1 MKFQL
6 LFSLG
11 CAVLLAGCGK
21 KSSPVPSAGAPTPT
35 TTAQPVA
42 PVPRPVG
49 EQASATP
56 NDFTTVTAKLDAGG
70 DLFMY
75 WNAAQA
81 TAELDKGIGLIENQV
96 NQIVQI
102 EEADGGWVD
111 EELLATRGLAR
122 FARSLISEGGLG
134 EIKGLGMSSLALEED
149 LFRNR
154 IYLHRDQEKT
164 PGMLFEVL
172 NGRMKRWSP
181 Q

>member
-1 MKFQL
+1 
-6 LFSLG
+6 
-11 CAVLLAGCGK
+11 
-21 KSSPVPSAGAPTPT
+21 
-35 TTAQPVA
+35 
-42 PVPRPVG
+42 
-49 EQASATP
+49 
-56 NDFTTVTAKLDAGG
+56 
-70 DLFMY
+70 MY

-154 IYLHRDQEKT
+154 IKCTNNLKYV
-164 PGMLFEVL
+164 GMSHLSFAQD
-172 NGRMKRWSP
+172 NAGRMPWQLTPTQLKNHRFADRSQTLNIERIWRGTMKSDRP
-181 Q
+181 

>member
-21 KSSPVPSAGAPTPT
+21 KSSPAPSTGTPTPMT
-35 TTAQPVA
+35 PEQSAA

-102 EEADGGWVD
+102 EAGWMRSGWPYAV
-111 EELLATRGLAR
+111 LRGLR
-122 FARSLISEGGLG
+122 VR
-134 EIKGLGMSSLALEED
+134 
-149 LFRNR
+149 
-154 IYLHRDQEKT
+154 
-164 PGMLFEVL
+164 
-172 NGRMKRWSP
+172 
-181 Q
+181 

>member
-1 MKFQL
+1 MSRL
-6 LFSLG
+6 
-11 CAVLLAGCGK
+11 
-21 KSSPVPSAGAPTPT
+21 
-35 TTAQPVA
+35 
-42 PVPRPVG
+42 
-49 EQASATP
+49 ATP

-102 EEADGGWVD
+102 EEAMAGGWMRNCWPH
-111 EELLATRGLAR
+111 TRSCADCA
-122 FARSLISEGGLG
+122 FADREGGLG

-154 IYLHRDQEKT
+154 STCAAIRKNAGH
-164 PGMLFEVL
+164 VV
-172 NGRMKRWSP
+172 
-181 Q
+181 